1 MNTND
6 TLQEIEHFVE
16 DYKIRTTGI
25 YNRDFCLYTLDK
37 MLNDSS
43 YHLNS
48 NFVEEV
54 KKIIA
59 AGNAIENVYQQITE
73 PLEALLEEE
82 KKNISAEAILEQ
94 ASSPIEIPDNAVVFD
109 NEIEKF
115 TMLATALG
123 LTFVALKED
132 DDKLK
137 LTVLPETKNVIDAI
151 LSSIQNLVGSSI
163 LFTCKEGTIKLAVG
177 TSGSIQTL
185 LHEINQVLEHF
196 DKNHLYQYDLSED
209 FQQMVECVMDMQ
221 NQKQTFHVGVK
232 IEENR
237 KKYVLHSDDLEI
249 QEKLGKTGIS
259 LNDGSIEFQT
269 NDEKRAA
276 TILKG
281 ANYELSRLTK
291 EQQKELGVKEN
302 ISEAEL
308 ENTKSTVTI
317 YKKPIPGMENT
328 NARITIITPLQKVGD
343 TLIEIPTQDRFV
355 ELSLEHIVDGEVQV
369 STKSFHYDNGMVFD
383 RDILPKI
390 ADDYK
395 QETRIEGKHITQ
407 DEKDP
412 SKYVITGE
420 DGEKKEYI
428 SDPENEISTTEAIG
442 SFIEETNFGTRQ
454 GVIEEQQKSEDGE
467 LEKDDAKVLVKVN
480 NSQPSSN
487 SQLADS
493 VAGRANYIILWFIM
507 IAQIMFIAAAFF
519 LIQ

>member
-1 MNTND
+1 MNTNE
-6 TLQEIEHFVE
+6 TLQGIKRFVE

-25 YNRDFCLYTLDK
+25 YNREFCLYMLDK
-37 MLNDSS
+37 MLNDSN
-43 YHLNS
+43 YQLNS
-48 NFVEEV
+48 SFVEEV

-59 AGNAIENVYQQITE
+59 AGNAIKNVYEQIIE

-82 KKNISAEAILEQ
+82 KKNVSEEIVTEQ
-94 ASSPIEIPDNAVVFD
+94 VPSPIEISDNVTLAN

-115 TMLATALG
+115 TMFATSLG
-123 LTFVALKED
+123 LTFVSLKD
-132 DDKLK
+132 DDNKLK
-137 LTVLPETKNVIDAI
+137 LNVLPETKNVIDAI

-163 LFTCKEGTIKLAVG
+163 LFTCKEGTVKLAVG
-177 TSGSIQTL
+177 TSGTIQAL

-196 DKNHLYQYDLSED
+196 DKNHLYQFDLSED
-209 FQQMVECVMDMQ
+209 FQQMIECVMEMQ
-221 NQKQTFHVGVK
+221 SQKQNLHVGVK
-232 IEENR
+232 VEETG
-237 KKYVLHSDDLEI
+237 KKYVLHSDDLKV
-249 QEKLGKTGIS
+249 QEQLGKMG
-259 LNDGSIEFQT
+259 LPLDDGSIEFQT

-281 ANYELSRLTK
+281 ANYELSQLTK
-291 EQQKELGVKEN
+291 EQQEELGVKEN

-369 STKSFHYDNGMVFD
+369 STKSFHYDNGLIFD

-390 ADDYK
+390 AEDYK
-395 QETRIEGKHITQ
+395 QETKIEGKHITQ
-407 DEKDP
+407 DEQDP

-420 DGEKKEYI
+420 DGEKREYI

-442 SFIEETNFGTRQ
+442 SFIEETNFGTKQ

-467 LEKDDAKVLVKVN
+467 LEKDNAKVLVKVN
-480 NSQPSSN
+480 NSQPNSN
-487 SQLADS
+487 SQVADS
-493 VAGRANYIILWFIM
+493 VAGRVNYIILWFIM
-507 IAQIMFIAAAFF
+507 IAQVMFIAAAFF